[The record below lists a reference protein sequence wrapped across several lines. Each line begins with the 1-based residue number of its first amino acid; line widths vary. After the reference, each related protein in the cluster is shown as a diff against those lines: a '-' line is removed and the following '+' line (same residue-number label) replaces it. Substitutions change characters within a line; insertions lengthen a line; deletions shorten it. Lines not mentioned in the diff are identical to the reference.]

1 MAFIEEISPANLY
14 AFDELIPKILKL
26 QAQTEGGFHF
36 YGISESGEAA
46 GCVVLVDNAETAE
59 IKFMYIVPYL
69 RGTGV
74 MDRMLMDL
82 FKELY
87 ENEYRFVTVNY
98 IPEEFESFV
107 HISKRFGFEERVMDL
122 AYFRFNA
129 SDIKKCRAAFYEPRG
144 IVRLKYLPEDKKK
157 KLSRIIEKSITLW
170 DYDIA
175 AMEEILPYSMA
186 YLENEEPKGALIVEN
201 PKVTMIPASEN
212 MNRFPEPGALD
223 LALFFVGTTTL
234 KAPLYLLSGLC
245 RVIRKELNDNVVMT
259 GYFPEGHVTR
269 LLEGT
274 LGIKGSHE
282 ICATLDLSGL

>member
-1 MAFIEEISPANLY
+1 MAIIEEISPANLY

-46 GCVVLVDNAETAE
+46 GCVVFVDRVETAE

-82 FKELY
+82 FVQLY
-87 ENEYRFVTVNY
+87 DEDYRYVMVNY

-107 HISKRFGFEERVMDL
+107 NISRRFGFTERIMDL

-129 SDIKKCRAAFYEPRG
+129 SDIKKCRASFYEPKG
-144 IVRLKYLPEDKKK
+144 IIRLKYLPDYKRK
-157 KLSRIIEKSITLW
+157 KLNRIIEKNMELL
-170 DYDIA
+170 DFDIA
-175 AMEEILPYSMA
+175 SMEEILPYSMA
-186 YLENEEPKGALIVEN
+186 YLENEEPRGALIVEN
-201 PKVTMIPASEN
+201 PKVTMMPASEN
-212 MNRFPEPGALD
+212 LKRFPEPEALD

-245 RVIRKELNDNVVMT
+245 RVVRKELNDNVVMT

-282 ICATLDLSGL
+282 VCATLDLSEL